1 MIFSLK
7 PYALAGILIVLSP
20 YAFTK
25 ILQNADMTCPDSPNC
40 VSSKLDADS
49 SQYIEPLTFKDSPDE
64 AMARLKAALLD
75 EKRITIITNEPA
87 VLRAE
92 LRSSVFR
99 FVDDVEF
106 ILLAEQGVIH
116 VRSMSR
122 TGYYDFGVNRR
133 RVERIRNLFRKIRE

>member
-1 MIFSLK
+1 MLK
-7 PYALAGILIVLSP
+7 RILIIILLFPLLSHTF
-20 YAFTK
+20 AQDIEK
-25 ILQNADMTCPDSPNC
+25 INMTCPDSPNC
-40 VSSKLDADS
+40 VSSKLDTNS

-92 LRSSVFR
+92 LGSSVFR